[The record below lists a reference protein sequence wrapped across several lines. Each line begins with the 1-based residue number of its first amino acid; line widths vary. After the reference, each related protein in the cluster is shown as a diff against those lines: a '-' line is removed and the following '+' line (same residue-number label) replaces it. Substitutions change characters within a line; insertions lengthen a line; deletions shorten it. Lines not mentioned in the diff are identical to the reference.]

1 MNHYY
6 YLNNRQ
12 EAQGPHTEEELR
24 AMLAHGELTPLTLA
38 APIGS
43 ERWMPLEEALRANLS
58 GAAGPC
64 PRCHQEL
71 SCTAGQLPEQCPA
84 CGYRLRPAS
93 PGNLWQA
100 FLLGL
105 KKYMTFRGRAT
116 RTEFWGF
123 WLFLTLASILIQN
136 ICGIIIGISLP
147 LDAWQQPFTQG
158 DGIPSVLPNAALL
171 PIIIISAFYLLFE
184 IATIIPSM
192 AVTVRRLHDVGWPG
206 WWFFL
211 HLISLPLFIA
221 AAIYAAAT
229 IPSDPT
235 NALPIILTAL
245 AAVTFLGSSILI
257 FVLSLCDSQPGPN
270 KYGASPKYPLG

>member
-1 MNHYY
+1 MTHYY
-6 YLNNRQ
+6 YLNNQQ

-24 AMLAHGELTPLTLA
+24 AMLASGELTPLTLA
-38 APIGS
+38 APVGS
-43 ERWMPLEEALRANLS
+43 DRWMPLEEALRANLS

-84 CGYRLRPAS
+84 CGYRLRSAS

-100 FLLGL
+100 FLLGF
-105 KKYMTFRGRAT
+105 KKYATFRGRAT

-123 WLFLTLASILIQN
+123 WLFLTLASFLVQN
-136 ICGIIIGISLP
+136 ICGIIIGSSMF
-147 LDAWQQPFTQG
+147 LDAWQQQFTRS
-158 DGIPSVLPNAALL
+158 DGISSVLPDAVPL
-171 PIIIISAFYLLFE
+171 PIVIISAFYLLFK

-192 AVTVRRLHDVGWPG
+192 AVTVRRLHDAGWSG

-211 HLISLPLFIA
+211 PLASPFLLVTA
-221 AAIYAAAT
+221 AAYAT
-229 IPSDPT
+229 TSGGPV
-235 NALPIILTAL
+235 NVLPIILIVS
-245 AAVTFLGSSILI
+245 AVGLFLGAAILI
-257 FVLSLCDSQPGPN
+257 FVLSILDSQHGSN